1 MKWIEPSIDVAYYVG
16 ENLRVEDCKEVA
28 LSHGI
33 APTDAVVHSFL
44 DSQKCSAFA
53 TELGEP
59 WDGWCCRQ
67 QDLDAGDKESHGWP
81 SCPLATAYGGSKM
94 GGRMYQRGRALA

>member
-44 DSQKCSAFA
+44 DSQKAA
-53 TELGEP
+53 PL
-59 WDGWCCRQ
+59 RQ
-67 QDLDAGDKESHGWP
+67 SWESHVGWLVLSATRFGCWRQRKP
-81 SCPLATAYGGSKM
+81 RLAVMPAGNCLRRVEN